1 MRLLREKD
9 QWGKSFGFEV
19 NGVPIFAKGA
29 DVIPFDSFPDRVT
42 PEKHRQ
48 ILESARD
55 ANMNMVRLWGGGYY
69 ESDDFYDECDRLGLM
84 VWQDFMF
91 GGAIPPDDPEFR
103 ANVEQEAIEQV
114 DRLRDHPSLVLWCR
128 QQRSG
133 NRMGSMAGPHCAEG
147 KHFSERTRA
156 DRDRHGAAI
165 R

>member
-69 ESDDFYDECDRLGLM
+69 ESDDFYDECDRLGLDGVAGLH
-84 VWQDFMF
+84 VW
-91 GGAIPPDDPEFR
+91 R
-103 ANVEQEAIEQV
+103 
-114 DRLRDHPSLVLWCR
+114 RDS
-128 QQRSG
+128 
-133 NRMGSMAGPHCAEG
+133 AG
-147 KHFSERTRA
+147 
-156 DRDRHGAAI
+156 
-165 R
+165 